1 MNLRFNSL
9 NTELVGSFD
18 SFAEAQSNFKQQTEK
33 ALNEMLRVRNQ
44 VETMDKQLAKDF
56 KTLAERVRD
65 LEYNVLNG
73 AFDANH
79 QKALNLQQQI
89 HKSGKSESRYQR
101 QPSPTGKSLSSLP
114 LLNERRIVDIY
125 NPNQQSSLSQA
136 PSTHALPL
144 SSKSELLVP
153 QHGASAIK

>member
-18 SFAEAQSNFKQQTEK
+18 SFAGAQSKYKQEADKT
-33 ALNEMLRVRNQ
+33 LTEMLRVRNQ

-73 AFDANH
+73 VFDANH
-79 QKALNLQQQI
+79 QKALNLQQ
-89 HKSGKSESRYQR
+89 
-101 QPSPTGKSLSSLP
+101 
-114 LLNERRIVDIY
+114 
-125 NPNQQSSLSQA
+125 
-136 PSTHALPL
+136 
-144 SSKSELLVP
+144 
-153 QHGASAIK
+153 